1 MQTFALLAKQLLDIL
16 NALDSLLFVTH
27 HAE

>member
-1 MQTFALLAKQLLDIL
+1 MQTFALLTQQLLDIL

-27 HAE
+27 HTE